1 MKKIVLSIAALAA
14 FISTEAQINLRNIG
28 GQVQNTV
35 NTVTGGNNN
44 SGLSNDQVIKG
55 LKEALNVGS
64 KNATNSAS
72 KLDGFYKN
80 PKIKIPFP
88 KDAEK
93 VKNTVEGLGMKPQVD
108 KFVKTLNRAAE
119 EASKEA
125 APIFLNAITT
135 MSINDGFTILNG
147 GDNAAT
153 AYLENKTTPELKAKF
168 QPVVKRAIA
177 KVELTKYWKPII
189 TKYNKIP
196 LVQKMNPD
204 LEAYVTEKAIEGM
217 FKLIAE
223 EELKIRKDPAARI
236 NDILQQV
243 FGGG

>member
-1 MKKIVLSIAALAA
+1 MKRAALSLIALA
-14 FISTEAQINLRNIG
+14 LAINSNAQINLKGIG

-35 NTVTGGNNN
+35 NTVTGGGSN
-44 SGLSNDQVIKG
+44 SNLTNDQVIKG
-55 LKEALNVGS
+55 LKEALSVGS
-64 KNATNSAS
+64 KNATSSAS

-88 KDAEK
+88 KDAQK
-93 VKNTVEGLGMKPQVD
+93 VKTTVENLGMKPQVD

-119 EASKEA
+119 EAAKEA

-135 MSINDGFTILNG
+135 MSINDGFNILNG

-153 AYLENKTTPELKAKF
+153 NYLQSKTTPELKAKF
-168 QPVVKRAIA
+168 QPVVKKAID
-177 KVELTKYWKPII
+177 KVQLTKYWKPII

-196 LVQKMNPD
+196 MVQKMNPD

-217 FKLIAE
+217 FVLIAE